1 MVRKLIALL
10 VLVTGLAALG
20 QPAQAR
26 IVDLDRTGFASLS
39 TSYACTSQADARA
52 ARFGDALQRDALPR
66 KACPKPP
73 KVVVIVP
80 TVMLQADRARE

>member
-1 MVRKLIALL
+1 MLRKLIALL

-26 IVDLDRTGFASLS
+26 IVDVDAARTAVGA
-39 TSYACTSQADARA
+39 SYACAAQTGQAAVQFIART
-52 ARFGDALQRDALPR
+52 QRYQAQS

-73 KVVVIVP
+73 KIVLVVP
-80 TVMLQADRARE
+80 TVMLKVDRARE

>member
-1 MVRKLIALL
+1 MIRKLIALL
-10 VLVTGLAALG
+10 VLITGLAAMG

-26 IVDLDRTGFASLS
+26 IVDLDRTGFASFS
-39 TSYACTSQADARA
+39 ANSACATQADSRA
-52 ARFGDALQRDALPR
+52 ANFAGAIERDVAPP
-66 KACPKPP
+66 KGCPKPP